1 MAPSAPDRTEA
12 RHAWSEE
19 DTRVCFGNDVLGR
32 GMENELESASM
43 KRSPPTGMSMGY
55 GLRSTEIPVSSHNV
69 IDLLI
74 ALVHELQKKKKKK
87 RESRTKWRLVEAKR
101 R

>member
-74 ALVHELQKKKKKK
+74 ALVHELKKKKK